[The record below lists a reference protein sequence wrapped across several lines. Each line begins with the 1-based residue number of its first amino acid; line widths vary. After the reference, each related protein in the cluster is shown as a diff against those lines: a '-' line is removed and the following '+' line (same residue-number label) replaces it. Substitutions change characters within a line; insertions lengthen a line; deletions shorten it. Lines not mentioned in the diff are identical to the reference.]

1 MSDFSFI
8 ANAHPAYIE
17 GLFRQYQD
25 DPDSVEA
32 SWRQFFKG
40 FEFALQS
47 NVANKAEINYST
59 ELPFNEKE
67 LKVLALINGYRSRGH
82 LESTTNPLRPRR
94 DRHAK
99 LKIEDYGLHS
109 SDLNTVFTAG
119 QELGLQDATLQQIV
133 ERLREV
139 YTGHIG
145 FEYNHIEKE
154 EQRNWLKQK
163 IESRKTKDHGL
174 NLQKKRRI
182 LEKLNGAVGFEEFL
196 DVRFKGQKRFGLE
209 GGETMIPAIDA
220 IISTGADDKV
230 EEVVIGMAHRGRL
243 NVLANILG
251 KTYENIF
258 NEFNGALPDDLSFG
272 SGDVKYHMGYSSQL
286 TTPSGKKVYIKLSPN
301 PSHLE
306 AVNPVVEGFCRAKAD
321 HLYNGDFDKILPI
334 LIHGDAAVVGQ
345 GIVYETAQMS
355 LLKGYHTGGTIHFV
369 INNQIGFTVDF
380 EDARSSTYCTAAAN
394 MIQAPVFHVNGN
406 DPEAVIYVCELAT
419 EFRQK
424 FNVDVFIDMVCY
436 RKHGHNE
443 ADAPEVTQP
452 IMYKL
457 IKDQKNPRVLYSEQL
472 IQRGEIEEKM
482 AKEMQEAFRND
493 LDARLNNVKQHPMPY
508 AYQEPELAW
517 KALLH
522 SKEIPLA
529 GIMKSPETGIE
540 KDKIN
545 AILKHILTLPD
556 GFTPSPQIA
565 RVIKG
570 NDAMFREGKLDWAM
584 GELLAY
590 GSVQLEGKDI
600 RMSGQDV
607 KRGTFSHRHAVV
619 FDHLTNEQHNRLNG
633 LQNARGVMRIY
644 NSFLS
649 EFAVLGFEY
658 GYALAHPDNLV
669 IWEAQFG
676 DFSNG
681 AQTIIDQFI
690 ASGESKWLRQNG
702 LIMLLPHGYEGQGPE
717 HSSARLERYLQ
728 LCGDMNMTV
737 ANLTTS
743 ANLFHSFRRQLAR
756 NFRKPLIIMS
766 PKSGLRHPMSVSPL
780 SDFEKGTRFQEVIDD
795 TNVGKKVKRILFCSG
810 KIAYELIS
818 KKESLGVK
826 DIAVVRIEQ
835 LYPYPAEQ
843 VQQILEKHKG
853 AEVCWVQEEPANAG
867 AWEYLSSRY
876 QHFRNSRLI
885 SRPVSSSPATGY
897 AKLHATEQSRIVE
910 ECFQY

>member
-17 GLFRQYQD
+17 GLFKQYQEN
-25 DPDSVEA
+25 PESVEV

-40 FEFALQS
+40 FEFALQNNGAT
-47 NVANKAEINYST
+47 NVHSDT
-59 ELPFNEKE
+59 LFSEKE
-67 LKVLALINGYRSRGH
+67 LNVLSIIYGYRSRGH

-99 LKIEDYGLHS
+99 LKIEDYGLS
-109 SDLNTVFTAG
+109 SADLNTVFAAG
-119 QELGLQDATLQQIV
+119 REIGLPHATLEQILD
-133 ERLREV
+133 RLKEI
-139 YTGHIG
+139 YSGNIG
-145 FEYNHIEKE
+145 FEFCHIEKE
-154 EQRNWLKQK
+154 EQRNWLRER
-163 IESRKTKDHGL
+163 IENRKTTDFGL
-174 NLQKKRRI
+174 SLQKKRRI

-220 IISTGADDKV
+220 IVNTGADDKV

-258 NEFNGALPDDLSFG
+258 NEFNGALPEDLSFG

-306 AVNPVVEGFCRAKAD
+306 AVNPVVEGYCRAKAD
-321 HLYNGDFDKILPI
+321 HLYKGDFDKILPI

-406 DPEAVIYVCELAT
+406 DPEAVIYVCEMAT

-424 FNVDVFIDMVCY
+424 FNIDVFVDMVCY

-472 IQRGEIEEKM
+472 IKRGEIEEKM
-482 AKEMQEAFRND
+482 AKEMQESFKND
-493 LDARLNNVKQHPMPY
+493 LDARLHDVKQHPMPY

-517 KALLH
+517 KALMH
-522 SKEIPLA
+522 SKEIPQSAILN
-529 GIMKSPETGIE
+529 SPETGLE
-540 KDKIN
+540 KQTIVKI
-545 AILKHILTLPD
+545 LQHILTLPE

-570 NDAMFREGKLDWAM
+570 NETLLREEKLDWAM

-590 GSVQLEGKDI
+590 GSVQLDGKDI

-619 FDHLTNEQHNRLNG
+619 FDHHTNEQYNRLNG
-633 LQNARGVMRIY
+633 LKDARGVMRIY

-717 HSSARLERYLQ
+717 HSSARMERYLQ
-728 LCGDMNMTV
+728 LCGEYNMTI

-766 PKSGLRHPMSVSPL
+766 PKSGLRHPMSVSPI
-780 SDFEKGTRFQEVIDD
+780 SDFEAGTTFREVIGDQ
-795 TNVGKKVKRILFCSG
+795 NVGKKVRRILFCSG
-810 KIAYELIS
+810 KISFELIT
-818 KKESLGVK
+818 KKEALNAK

-835 LYPYPAEQ
+835 LYPYPSDQ
-843 VQQILEKHKG
+843 VQKIIDQYKG
-853 AEVCWVQEEPANAG
+853 AEMCWVQEEPANAG

-876 QHFRNSRLI
+876 AHFKNAKLI
-885 SRPVSSSPATGY
+885 ARPVSSSPATGY
-897 AKLHATEQSRIVE
+897 AKLHATEQARIVD
-910 ECFQY
+910 ECFKK

>member
-8 ANAHPAYIE
+8 SNAHPAFVE
-17 GLFRQYQD
+17 GLYLQYQQN
-25 DPDSVEA
+25 PEAVEP

-40 FEFALQS
+40 FEFAI
-47 NVANKAEINYST
+47 NGNGKAQALTEVST
-59 ELPFNEKE
+59 DNSFSLKE
-67 LKVLALINGYRSRGH
+67 LNVLSLINGYRSRGH

-94 DRHAK
+94 NRHAK
-99 LKIEDYGLHS
+99 LKIEDYGLS
-109 SDLNTVFTAG
+109 EADLSAVFSAG
-119 QELGLQDATLQQIV
+119 QEIGLKDATLSQIV
-133 ERLREV
+133 NKLKDIYV
-139 YTGHIG
+139 GNIG
-145 FEYNHIEKE
+145 FEYCHIEKE
-154 EQRNWLKQK
+154 EHRNWLRNK
-163 IESRKTKDHGL
+163 IESRNTKDYGL

-220 IISTGADDKV
+220 MINVGADDKV

-243 NVLANILG
+243 NVLANVLG
-251 KTYENIF
+251 KTYEHIF
-258 NEFNGALPDDLSFG
+258 NEFQGALPEDLSFG

-286 TTPSGKKVYIKLSPN
+286 STPNGKKVYIKLSPN

-306 AVNPVVEGFCRAKAD
+306 AVNPVVEGFCRAKID
-321 HLYNGDFDKILPI
+321 HLYKGDFDKVLPI

-345 GIVYETAQMS
+345 GVVYETTQMS
-355 LLKGYHTGGTIHFV
+355 LLKGYHTGGTLHFV

-424 FNVDVFIDMVCY
+424 FNIDVFVDMVCY

-452 IMYKL
+452 TMYKL

-482 AKEMQEAFRND
+482 AKEMQEAFKND
-493 LDARLNNVKQHPMPY
+493 LDARLHNVKQHPIPY
-508 AYQEPELAW
+508 SYQEPELAW

-522 SKEIPLA
+522 SKEIPLEA
-529 GIMKSPETGIE
+529 VMNSPQTGIE
-540 KDKIN
+540 KEKIEN
-545 AILKHILTLPD
+545 IIQHILTLPD
-556 GFTPSPQIA
+556 GFTASPQIA

-570 NDAMFREGKLDWAM
+570 NEALFREGKLDWAM

-590 GSVQLEGKDI
+590 GSLHLEGKDI

-619 FDHLTNEQHNRLNG
+619 FDHNTNAQHNRLNG
-633 LQNARGVMRIY
+633 LREAKGIMRIY

-658 GYALAHPDNLV
+658 GYAMAHPDNLV

-681 AQTIIDQFI
+681 AQTIIDQFL

-717 HSSARLERYLQ
+717 HSSARMERYLQ
-728 LCGDMNMTV
+728 LCGNLNMTV

-766 PKSGLRHPMSVSPL
+766 PKSGLRHPLSVSPIE
-780 SDFEKGTRFQEVIDD
+780 DFETGKKFMEVIDD
-795 TNVGKKVKRILFCSG
+795 HNVNNIAKRILFCSG
-810 KIAYELIS
+810 KIAYELIA
-818 KKESLGVK
+818 KKEELQSK

-843 VQQILEKHKG
+843 VQKIVDKHKG
-853 AEVCWVQEEPANAG
+853 AEIVWVQEEPANSG

-876 QHFRNSRLI
+876 VHFKNARLI
-885 SRPVSSSPATGY
+885 ARPISSSPATGY
-897 AKLHATEQSRIVE
+897 AKLHTIEQTKIIE
-910 ECFQY
+910 ESFTI